1 MSDALYLAT
10 RGLTVPVA
18 SSIVAQAASIVID
31 EPAEEAPR
39 QKKSRRS
46 YLNKDKANLLN
57 ALLAHEAQ
65 VRADYGSLPR
75 GWLRDF
81 VISRNHGIENKQLQL
96 EMEIKRCSNI
106 KNKHLALQRK
116 ALADSS
122 MMDVNLFG
130 GSGGRDD
137 LAGKRKVQPH
147 KRRRRGNGGRTP
159 MNPILRQELFCWFI
173 DIVNFVKA
181 RITSTLL
188 LLQARIII
196 SDLQNAHQ
204 EDIRTGKVEAGSTLQ
219 FPKLD
224 GTAGMTWIYG
234 WRLQHHLS
242 WRTVNLRFKCSY
254 RKLKERLC
262 LFWTNV
268 FVIRWIHYFLNG
280 RRQILRFSNS
290 DEKPLWVTTAAAAK
304 TLASRIKRKTTVNEN
319 VHGTRERF
327 TAKTLVEWPRPHAR
341 AMGKRLAVMFKGVG
355 TRLREELVTPPGV
368 LLQFSPKGS
377 YRSEQNLEYYK
388 WLVEPSQ
395 GSINFNFCMETRM

>member
-1 MSDALYLAT
+1 MSDALYLAA
-10 RGLTVPVA
+10 RDLAVPVA
-18 SSIVAQAASIVID
+18 SSTVAQAANIVID

-39 QKKSRRS
+39 KKKSRRS
-46 YLNKDKANLLN
+46 YLNKDKDNLLKV
-57 ALLAHEAQ
+57 LLAHEAQ
-65 VRADYGSLPR
+65 LRADYSCLPR

-81 VISRNHGIENKQLQL
+81 VISRNHGIENNKSRL
-96 EMEIKRCSNI
+96 EMEIKRHANI
-106 KNKHLALQRK
+106 KNKHLARQRK
-116 ALADSS
+116 EQANLS
-122 MMDVNLFG
+122 MMDLSLFG
-130 GSGGRDD
+130 GSGGRAD

-147 KRRRRGNGGRTP
+147 LRRRRGDPGRTP

-173 DIVNFVKA
+173 DTVNFLKA
-181 RITSTLL
+181 RITSAMLL
-188 LLQARIII
+188 VQAQIII

-219 FPKLD
+219 FPTLA
-224 GTAGMTWIYG
+224 GTAGITWIYG

-262 LFWTNV
+262 LFWTNI

-290 DEKPLWVTTAAAAK
+290 DEKPLWVTTAGAAK
-304 TLASRIKRKTTVNEN
+304 TLAWKIKRKTTVNEN

-355 TRLREELVTPPGV
+355 TRLREELVVPPGV
-368 LLQFSPKGS
+368 LLQFGPKGS
-377 YRSEQNLEYYK
+377 YRSEQNVEYYK

>member
-39 QKKSRRS
+39 NKKSRRS
-46 YLNKDKANLLN
+46 YLNTDKANLLN

-65 VRADYGSLPR
+65 LRADYGSLPR

-81 VISRNHGIENKQLQL
+81 VISRNHGIENKKLQL

-106 KNKHLALQRK
+106 KNEHSVLQRK

-147 KRRRRGNGGRTP
+147 LRRRRGNPGRMP

-181 RITSTLL
+181 RITSALL
-188 LLQARIII
+188 LLQAKIII
-196 SDLQNAHQ
+196 SDLQNTHQ
-204 EDIRTGKVEAGSTLQ
+204 EDIRTGKAEAGSTLQ

-224 GTAGMTWIYG
+224 GTAGMTWIFG

-268 FVIRWIHYFLNG
+268 FVIRWVHYFLNG
-280 RRQILRFSNS
+280 RLQILRFSNS

-368 LLQFSPKGS
+368 LLQFGPKGS

-388 WLVEPSQ
+388 WLVELSQ

>member
-1 MSDALYLAT
+1 
-10 RGLTVPVA
+10 
-18 SSIVAQAASIVID
+18 
-31 EPAEEAPR
+31 
-39 QKKSRRS
+39 
-46 YLNKDKANLLN
+46 
-57 ALLAHEAQ
+57 
-65 VRADYGSLPR
+65 
-75 GWLRDF
+75 
-81 VISRNHGIENKQLQL
+81 VISRTHGIEDNKLELQK
-96 EMEIKRCSNI
+96 EIKRYAKL

-116 ALADSS
+116 AQTNPS
-122 MMDVNLFG
+122 MMDVTLFG
-130 GSGGRDD
+130 GSGGRGD

-147 KRRRRGNGGRTP
+147 LRRRRGNPGRMP

-173 DIVNFVKA
+173 DTVNFVKA
-181 RITSTLL
+181 RITSNLL

-219 FPKLD
+219 LPQLD
-224 GTAGMTWIYG
+224 NAAGFTWIYG

-268 FVIRWIHYFLNG
+268 FVIRWIHYFLND

-304 TLASRIKRKTTVNEN
+304 SLARRKCRKTTVNEN
-319 VHGTRERF
+319 IHGTRERF

-368 LLQFSPKGS
+368 LLQFGPKGS

>member
-31 EPAEEAPR
+31 EPDEEAPR
-39 QKKSRRS
+39 KKKSRRS

-65 VRADYGSLPR
+65 LRADYGSLPR

-81 VISRNHGIENKQLQL
+81 VISRTRGIEDNKLELQK
-96 EMEIKRCSNI
+96 EIKRYANL
-106 KNKHLALQRK
+106 KNRQLAPQRK
-116 ALADSS
+116 AQTNPS
-122 MMDVNLFG
+122 MMDVTLFG
-130 GSGGRDD
+130 GSGGRGD

-147 KRRRRGNGGRTP
+147 LRRRRGNPGRIP

-173 DIVNFVKA
+173 DTVNFVKA
-181 RITSTLL
+181 RITSNLL

-219 FPKLD
+219 LPKLD
-224 GTAGMTWIYG
+224 NAAGFTWIYG

-242 WRTVNLRFKCSY
+242 WRTVNLRFKCGY
-254 RKLKERLC
+254 RKLKERLG

-304 TLASRIKRKTTVNEN
+304 SLARRKCRKTTVNEN
-319 VHGTRERF
+319 IHGTRERF

-355 TRLREELVTPPGV
+355 TRLREELVEPPGV

-377 YRSEQNLEYYK
+377 YRSEHNLEYYK
-388 WLVEPSQ
+388 WLVEHSQ